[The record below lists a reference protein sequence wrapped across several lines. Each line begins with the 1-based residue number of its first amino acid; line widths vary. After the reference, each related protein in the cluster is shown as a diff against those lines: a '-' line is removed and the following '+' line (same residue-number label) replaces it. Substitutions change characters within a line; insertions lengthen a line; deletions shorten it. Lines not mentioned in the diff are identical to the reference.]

1 MILLLSFA
9 LAGVLC
15 SPGLRYRIARYRA
28 RLKREARMSA
38 KARAFS
44 PLLIAQERL
53 TNRTV
58 ILSRIKKP

>member
-15 SPGLRYRIARYRA
+15 SPGIRYRFKRYRA
-28 RLKREARMSA
+28 RRKREARIA
-38 KARAFS
+38 KKAKAFS

-53 TNRTV
+53 TNRTL